1 MGKTTN
7 TRREGLACEAVE
19 PRSGKRMVV
28 IISQQKLLSLI
39 QRSEGQVKEAAFTVP
54 IILKKP
60 RAVFRGLMR
69 DGDEPRAKG
78 EEGWLCYCGIPDV
91 AYNAD
96 GSERAPWP
104 NEVFL
109 VFVSG
114 EKVVYNW
121 YWSPC
126 DSQNHELPDGFLE
139 RFKERA
145 L

>member
-1 MGKTTN
+1 
-7 TRREGLACEAVE
+7 
-19 PRSGKRMVV
+19 MVV
-28 IISQQKLLSLI
+28 TVSHQKLLSLI
-39 QRSEGQVKEAAFTVP
+39 QRSEGQIKEAATTVP
-54 IILKKP
+54 MVLQKP

-69 DGDEPRAKG
+69 DGDEPRAKS
-78 EEGWLCYCGIPDV
+78 EEGWLCYCGVPAV

-109 VFVSG
+109 VFVSS

-126 DSQNHELPDGFLE
+126 DPQNPELPEGYLE